1 MDAVIRG
8 AQVHSEPVL
17 LATER
22 APAPPSGPKP
32 LLRPAVAG
40 GGAAP
45 ARPEA
50 TGAATLEARLRRQ
63 LEAESQAAVQQAVQE
78 AREVGIEQGL
88 EQGMEQGLEQ
98 GRKDGAEQGRADW
111 AERIAALDALLA
123 SINQSLHAGIAGSE
137 DLMIEIAFEAVGK
150 ILGPALATREGVAAM
165 VRQSLAALHEREG
178 LVIRLAPR
186 DLALLQ
192 GMRAEMTRWAGTKA
206 LEIVADERIDLGGCL
221 IETTGGGLD
230 GRLETQLLRLR
241 DALVLARA
249 PTGSA
254 S

>member
-8 AQVHSEPVL
+8 ALVHSEPVL

-22 APAPPSGPKP
+22 APAPASAPKP

-40 GGAAP
+40 GVAAS

-50 TGAATLEARLRRQ
+50 SGIATLEARLRGQ
-63 LEAESQAAVQQAVQE
+63 LEVESAAAVRQALQE
-78 AREVGIEQGL
+78 ARGAGMEQGQA
-88 EQGMEQGLEQ
+88 QGQELGLAQGLEQ
-98 GRKDGAEQGRADW
+98 GREQGRTEW
-111 AERIAALDALLA
+111 AERVDALDALLA
-123 SINQSLHAGIAGSE
+123 SMTQRLQAGISGSE
-137 DLMIEIAFEAVGK
+137 DLMVAIAFEAVGK
-150 ILGPALATREGVAAM
+150 ILGPALATREGVAGM

-178 LVIRLAPR
+178 VVIRLAPH
-186 DLALLQ
+186 DVALLQ
-192 GMRAEMTRWAGTKA
+192 GMRAEMTRWAGTKS

-221 IETTGGGLD
+221 IETAGGGLD
-230 GRLETQLLRLR
+230 GRLETQLQRLR

-249 PTGSA
+249 PTGAA